1 MVKERS
7 QIQIAAILIS
17 GITGV
22 SCAYHGWGY
31 WGIAVQ
37 TVVYVS
43 TNTILLWIFSPWR
56 PTFSFRFHPLLE
68 LLPFW
73 DVSTPSSKPVTTHRE
88 ASGRR
93 WDIPPFS
100 E

>member
-43 TNTILLWIFSPWR
+43 TNTILLLDILSLAAYFFVPLSPIAGIIA
-56 PTFSFRFHPLLE
+56 FQQ
-68 LLPFW
+68 
-73 DVSTPSSKPVTTHRE
+73 
-88 ASGRR
+88 
-93 WDIPPFS
+93 
-100 E
+100 

>member
-31 WGIAVQ
+31 WGNCRTDRCVCQHQHYPALD
-37 TVVYVS
+37 
-43 TNTILLWIFSPWR
+43 ILSLQAYFFVPLSPI
-56 PTFSFRFHPLLE
+56 LE
-68 LLPFW
+68 LYL
-73 DVSTPSSKPVTTHRE
+73 SQ
-88 ASGRR
+88 
-93 WDIPPFS
+93 
-100 E
+100 